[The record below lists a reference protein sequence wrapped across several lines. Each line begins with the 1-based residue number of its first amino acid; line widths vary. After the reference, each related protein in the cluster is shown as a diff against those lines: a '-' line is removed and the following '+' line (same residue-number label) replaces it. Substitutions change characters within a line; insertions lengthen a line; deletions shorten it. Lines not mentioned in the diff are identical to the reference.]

1 MQVILKFDLP
11 DEGAEFRAALSGQA
25 AISCLSHVA
34 NVLRNIRKYET
45 HTEEEL
51 ALAAMVEKELNDVVD
66 ANGIDLW

>member
-1 MQVILKFDLP
+1 MQVTLKFKLP
-11 DEGAEFRAALSGQA
+11 EEDAELKAALSGQA